1 MKDEIKEIISIYN
14 AILENKKIIIKE
26 SKDLND
32 YVYIEYCGIKTPK
45 VRKGDTIS
53 KGDTLGESDT
63 DVDVFIYDSNKNK
76 RDIENY
82 FPSRESVGKNIIK
95 RGKMYI
101 IPNGNTQKIKSP
113 KYGEVSGE
121 IKNSSCVNQIVI
133 KYQKESTLDKPKNT
147 IPPKNTTTKTL
158 KGEKES
164 SIIKFLFDKKYR
176 EDLRDILKNKKPDS
190 SK

>member
-14 AILENKKIIIKE
+14 AILENRDVFIKE

-45 VRKGDTIS
+45 VRKGNNIS
-53 KGDTLGESDT
+53 KGDTIGESDT
-63 DVDVFIYDSNKNK
+63 DVDVSIYDSNKN
-76 RDIENY
+76 RRNIENY
-82 FPSRESVGKNIIK
+82 LPSKESVGKNVVQ

-133 KYQKESTLDKPKNT
+133 KYQKNPTTD
-147 IPPKNTTTKTL
+147 TTKKDKTPL
-158 KGEKES
+158 NTQRNNNIKGEKES
-164 SIIKFLFDKKYR
+164 SIVKFLFDKKYR
-176 EDLRDILKNKKPDS
+176 EDLGKIKGLVK
-190 SK
+190 